1 MREKLIELV
10 LDYCVRN
17 EEDWDIPYKA
27 DELRKYTNEYLLEL
41 IEKQLDCYMNVV
53 HGTRWREKVGVHLVP
68 PSTLDQLNKE
78 ITKQVYKIKYADEN
92 DFFYGYGDVDPLFPD
107 IGAPDNVAGYEAED
121 MIVGGL
127 DDFSTSPNKFT

>member
-17 EEDWDIPYKA
+17 EEDREIPYKA

-53 HGTRWREKVGVHLVP
+53 HGTRWREKVGVNLVP
-68 PSTLDQLNKE
+68 PSTLDHLNEE
-78 ITKQVYKIKYADEN
+78 ITKQVSKIKYAN
-92 DFFYGYGDVDPLFPD
+92 DFLYGYGDVDPLFPD
-107 IGAPDNVAGYEAED
+107 IGVTDNVGGYEAED

>member
-41 IEKQLDCYMNVV
+41 IEKQLDYYMNVV
-53 HGTRWREKVGVHLVP
+53 HGTRWREKVGVNLVP
-68 PSTLDQLNKE
+68 PST
-78 ITKQVYKIKYADEN
+78 N
-92 DFFYGYGDVDPLFPD
+92 DFLYGYGDVDPLFPD
-107 IGAPDNVAGYEAED
+107 IGATDNVGGYEAED

>member
-27 DELRKYTNEYLLEL
+27 VELRKYTNEYLLEL
-41 IEKQLDCYMNVV
+41 IEKQLDCYMN
-53 HGTRWREKVGVHLVP
+53 KVGVHLM
-68 PSTLDQLNKE
+68 N
-78 ITKQVYKIKYADEN
+78 N
-92 DFFYGYGDVDPLFPD
+92 DLLYGYGDVDPLFPD
-107 IGAPDNVAGYEAED
+107 IGATDNVGGYEAED

>member
-10 LDYCVRN
+10 LDYCVHY

-41 IEKQLDCYMNVV
+41 IEKQLDYYMNSV
-53 HGTRWREKVGVHLVP
+53 HGTLWREKVGVNLVP
-68 PSTLDQLNKE
+68 PST
-78 ITKQVYKIKYADEN
+78 N
-92 DFFYGYGDVDPLFPD
+92 DFLYGYGDVDPLFPD
-107 IGAPDNVAGYEAED
+107 IGATDNVGGYEAED

>member
-17 EEDWDIPYKA
+17 MDIPYKA

-41 IEKQLDCYMNVV
+41 IEKQLDYYMNVV
-53 HGTRWREKVGVHLVP
+53 HGTHWREKVGVNLV
-68 PSTLDQLNKE
+68 N
-78 ITKQVYKIKYADEN
+78 N
-92 DFFYGYGDVDPLFPD
+92 DLLYGYGDVDPLFPD
-107 IGAPDNVAGYEAED
+107 IGATDNVGGYEAED

>member
-1 MREKLIELV
+1 MMREKLIELV

-17 EEDWDIPYKA
+17 EEDREIPYKA

-53 HGTRWREKVGVHLVP
+53 HGTRWRE
-68 PSTLDQLNKE
+68 
-78 ITKQVYKIKYADEN
+78 N
-92 DFFYGYGDVDPLFPD
+92 DFLYGYGDVDPLFPD

>member
-53 HGTRWREKVGVHLVP
+53 HGTRWREKVGVHLM
-68 PSTLDQLNKE
+68 N
-78 ITKQVYKIKYADEN
+78 N
-92 DFFYGYGDVDPLFPD
+92 DFLYGYGDVDPLFSD
-107 IGAPDNVAGYEAED
+107 IGVPDNVAGYEAED